1 MKGFR
6 SKLTKKGSKSLFTS
20 TAMKTHR
27 LNNVE
32 TIPLRGGIRL

>member
-1 MKGFR
+1 MKGKR
-6 SKLTKKGSKSLFTS
+6 SKLTKKGSRRLFTS

-27 LNNVE
+27 LNLLD